1 MLFDEALPPASGDGG
16 RLHQVVWNLLSNA
29 VKFTEPG
36 GDSARDHRHGRAV
49 ALGGQARC
57 LISVGKEG
65 AMLFLAAV
73 ALAAQTTA
81 TAAEPKSSTAAS
93 GEKITVTGC
102 VERADQMNGAGT
114 TVGTTIDS
122 LHFVLVNI
130 PAAPVGTSGA
140 KGAAAPAMDKG
151 YRLDG
156 DVDALNRQ
164 VGHKVEITGF
174 VDAPAATSGP
184 TTSVNGPMVKVQTI
198 KMLSETC
205 GR

>member
-1 MLFDEALPPASGDGG
+1 
-16 RLHQVVWNLLSNA
+16 
-29 VKFTEPG
+29 
-36 GDSARDHRHGRAV
+36 
-49 ALGGQARC
+49 
-57 LISVGKEG
+57 
-65 AMLFLAAV
+65 MLFLAAL
-73 ALAAQTTA
+73 ALTAQTA
-81 TAAEPKSSTAAS
+81 TPQAQPKSPTTPAA
-93 GEKITVTGC
+93 EKITVTGC

-130 PAAPVGTSGA
+130 PTGPVGTSGA
-140 KGAAAPAMDKG
+140 KDPAAPAMDKG

-156 DVDALNRQ
+156 DVDTLTSH

-174 VDAPAATSGP
+174 VATPAATSGP
-184 TTSVNGPMVKVQTI
+184 ATSVNGPMVKVESI

>member
-1 MLFDEALPPASGDGG
+1 
-16 RLHQVVWNLLSNA
+16 
-29 VKFTEPG
+29 
-36 GDSARDHRHGRAV
+36 
-49 ALGGQARC
+49 
-57 LISVGKEG
+57 
-65 AMLFLAAV
+65 MLFLAALT
-73 ALAAQTTA
+73 LAAQTA
-81 TAAEPKSSTAAS
+81 TPPAQPKSPTTAPA
-93 GEKITVTGC
+93 EKITVTGC

-130 PAAPVGTSGA
+130 PAGPVGTIGA
-140 KGAAAPAMDKG
+140 TTPAAPAMDKG

-156 DVDALNRQ
+156 DVDALTSH

-174 VDAPAATSGP
+174 VETPAATSGP
-184 TTSVNGPMVKVQTI
+184 ATSVNGPMVKVQSI